1 MKKKT
6 GIIIGII
13 AILIV
18 LIAVGIFAVLY
29 FMTDIFKSSKQLFW
43 EYASNSSQIA
53 KMISSENETSQKAWK
68 ESHSYTAKGDL
79 NIAVTKETGTKEIKL
94 GTTTKHNQNTGRTY
108 SDIVLYNDEAEL
120 LKASYINSGDI
131 YALYCKDIYEPYYIG
146 FRNSDIKE
154 FISKMGVTENTTQ
167 ILQMLSLENVNSLT
181 KEEMTYL
188 AETYSRVLIDSIPE
202 EKYAKVDK
210 MVMNINNQKCEAAGY
225 ELQLNQE
232 DLRKI
237 LVDIL
242 NKAKEDT
249 QTINILNKML
259 ASTENLDV
267 TSIIEQAIMKLQEDS
282 IEEANLTITVY
293 NAGKGLT
300 RIQMNYNAKAEII
313 LDIDDS
319 KENKKNVVLEVK
331 NVNSENPE
339 QTTGIQVSMEKQ
351 ILDSM
356 TIYTINIRDNK
367 DEYQITMNTSLGN
380 IMNDRIENNSKI
392 TIIDNNTTIETSYYK
407 TIQEATEE
415 VDVQELTNSSAV
427 IINNYPKEQLE
438 NFFAGISNKIEEIIP
453 ERIGQLN
460 IQITDTQDGLY
471 YLEGI
476 VSSVFAIMNANG
488 MPQYISMTGMTVV
501 SGLKQ
506 VALLMN
512 NSIEN
517 SIGNASNSLVEQ
529 EKQSF
534 NQRFEIYKGEEING
548 TLVRTLLSSII
559 TSNTSYAEDDDK
571 IVKVR
576 LDGNKIKKPENW
588 NEQGESDITKLSE
601 LRANINAGTKYNVA
615 IEYNTKG
622 FVEIIT
628 ITEI

>member
-43 EYASNSSQIA
+43 EYASNSNQIA
-53 KMISSENETSQKAWK
+53 KMISSENEISQKAWK

-94 GTTTKHNQNTGRTY
+94 GTTAKHNQNTGRTY
-108 SDIVLYNDEAEL
+108 SDITLYNGETEL
-120 LKASYINSGDI
+120 LKTSYINSGDI
-131 YALYCKDIYEPYYIG
+131 YALYCKDVYEPYYIG

-154 FISKMGVTENTTQ
+154 FISKMGATENITQ

-188 AETYSRVLIDSIPE
+188 AETYSRVLLDGIPQ
-202 EKYAKVDK
+202 EKYTKTEK
-210 MVMNINNQKCEAAGY
+210 TTMNINNQKCEVVGY
-225 ELQLNQE
+225 QLQLNQE
-232 DLRKI
+232 DLKKI
-237 LVDIL
+237 LVDVL
-242 NKAKEDT
+242 TKTKEDA
-249 QTINILNKML
+249 QIISILSKML
-259 ASTENLDV
+259 ASTENIV
-267 TSIIEQAIMKLQEDS
+267 SSIEQVIIKLQETTL
-282 IEEANLTITVY
+282 EEMNFTITVY

-300 RIQMNYNAKAEII
+300 RIQMNYNTEVELI

-319 KENKKNVVLEVK
+319 KENKKNVVIEV
-331 NVNSENPE
+331 NNLNSENSE
-339 QTTGIQVSMEKQ
+339 LTTGMQVSMEKQ
-351 ILDSM
+351 ILDNM
-356 TIYTINIRDNK
+356 IIYTTNIRDNK
-367 DEYQITMNTSLGN
+367 GEYQITMNTSLGN

-407 TIQEATEE
+407 TIQAVTEE
-415 VDVQELTNSSAV
+415 VDIQELTNSSAV

-453 ERIGQLN
+453 EKIGQLN
-460 IQITDTQDGLY
+460 IQMTDAQDGLY

-476 VSSVFAIMNANG
+476 VSSVFAIMNTNG
-488 MPQYISMTGMTVV
+488 ISQGVSATGMTIA

-506 VALLMN
+506 VVLLMN

-529 EKQSF
+529 EKQIF
-534 NQRFEIYKGEEING
+534 NQKFEIYKGEEING
-548 TLVRTLLSSII
+548 TLVKNLLSSVITNN
-559 TSNTSYAEDDDK
+559 TSNIVDNEK
-571 IVKVR
+571 IVKIR
-576 LDGNKIKKPENW
+576 LDGNKIKKPEDW
-588 NEQGESDITKLSE
+588 NEQGESNTTKLSI
-601 LRANINAGTKYNVA
+601 LKDKINSGNKYNVV

-628 ITEI
+628 IIEI

>member
-29 FMTDIFKSSKQLFW
+29 FMTDIFKSSKQFFW
-43 EYASNSSQIA
+43 EYASNSNQIA
-53 KMISSENETSQKAWK
+53 KMISSENEISQKAWK

-94 GTTTKHNQNTGRTY
+94 GTTAKHNQNTGRTY
-108 SDIVLYNDEAEL
+108 SDIVLYNGEAEL

-188 AETYSRVLIDSIPE
+188 AEIYSRVLLDGIPQ
-202 EKYAKVDK
+202 EKYTKTEK
-210 MVMNINNQKCEAAGY
+210 TTMNISNQKCEVVGY
-225 ELQLNQE
+225 QLQLNQE
-232 DLRKI
+232 DLKKI
-237 LVDIL
+237 LVDVL
-242 NKAKEDT
+242 TKTKEDA
-249 QTINILNKML
+249 QIISILSKML
-259 ASTENLDV
+259 ASTENIV
-267 TSIIEQAIMKLQEDS
+267 SSIEQVIIKLQETTL
-282 IEEANLTITVY
+282 EEMNFTITVY
-293 NAGKGLT
+293 NTGKGLT
-300 RIQMNYNAKAEII
+300 RIQMNYNTEVELI

-319 KENKKNVVLEVK
+319 KENKKNVVLEV
-331 NVNSENPE
+331 NNLNGENSEL
-339 QTTGIQVSMEKQ
+339 TTGMQVSMEKQ

-356 TIYTINIRDNK
+356 IIYTTNIRDNK
-367 DEYQITMNTSLGN
+367 GEYQITMNTSIGN

-407 TIQEATEE
+407 TIQAATEE
-415 VDVQELTNSSAV
+415 VDIQELTISSAV
-427 IINNYPKEQLE
+427 IINNYPKEKLE

-453 ERIGQLN
+453 EKIGQLN
-460 IQITDTQDGLY
+460 IQMTDAQDGLY

-476 VSSVFAIMNANG
+476 VSSVFAIMNTNG
-488 MPQYISMTGMTVV
+488 ISQGVSATGMTIA

-506 VALLMN
+506 VVLLMN

-529 EKQSF
+529 EKQIF
-534 NQRFEIYKGEEING
+534 NQKFEIYKGEGING
-548 TLVRTLLSSII
+548 TLVKNLLSSVITNN
-559 TSNTSYAEDDDK
+559 TSNIVDNER

-576 LDGNKIKKPENW
+576 LDGNKIKKPEEW
-588 NEQGESDITKLSE
+588 NEQGERNTTKLSQ
-601 LRANINAGTKYNVA
+601 LREYIKAGNQYNVV

-628 ITEI
+628 IIEI